1 MEKFIAIFIG
11 GGIGSSARWLVNVFF
26 DKFTKGE
33 FPYSTLFVN
42 IVSCFILGFLSYYLM
57 EKLHVAEEWRLFL
70 TIGFCGGFSTFS
82 AFAFEHFNMLQGG
95 EIAKSVIYMVLSTVL
110 GISAIIFGV
119 LSARLFH

>member
-11 GGIGSSARWLVNVFF
+11 GGIGSSARWLANVFF
-26 DKFTKGE
+26 DKYTKGE

-42 IVSCFILGFLSYYLM
+42 IISSFILGFLSYYLM

-82 AFAFEHFNMLQGG
+82 AFAFEHFTMLQGG
-95 EIAKSVIYMVLSTVL
+95 EIFKSIVYMISSLCL
-110 GISAIIFGV
+110 GIMAIVFGI
-119 LSARLFH
+119 LSAKYI